1 MIQTSEIKPY
11 IMERSEANGFDFY
24 RYLHIRGGSG
34 NIDAK
39 GESNRYGGE
48 YNFILFYCRP
58 EEMEERG
65 QICERLWCREKG
77 IVYGEG
83 NTIEEAYENYKKKLQ

>member
-1 MIQTSEIKPY
+1 MTDIKPY
-11 IMERSEANGFDFY
+11 IMERSKANGFDFY

-34 NIDAK
+34 NWKQKSEAHR
-39 GESNRYGGE
+39 NGGE
-48 YNFILFYCRP
+48 YNFIVFYASP
-58 EEMEERG
+58 EQMKGHDEM
-65 QICERLWCREKG
+65 CERLWCREKG